1 MNILKDVLDIH
12 SKKQCAIHI
21 VSDSF
26 SVGDYVFVSKYGD
39 ADPND
44 PWAVGC
50 IDEIGID
57 HKGSFIRIYDIG
69 VRHWRHAI
77 KIDKEAGDSILS
89 AYANYR

>member
-1 MNILKDVLDIH
+1 MNILKDLLDIH
-12 SKKQCAIHI
+12 EPKLCAIQI

-44 PWAVGC
+44 PWHVG
-50 IDEIGID
+50 IVNEIGID
-57 HKGSFIRIYDIG
+57 HKGSFIRIYDTG
-69 VRHWRHAI
+69 VRTWRNAV

-89 AYANYR
+89 AYVNYR